1 MRFYKYQGTGNDF
14 IIIDNRE
21 DLIREAEKKSLAR
34 ELCDRHFG
42 IGGDGLLF
50 VETGRGADA
59 LMRVFNP
66 DGSEAEMCG
75 NGIRC
80 VGKYLYETGTQKK
93 ELIIETIAG
102 RKELSL
108 TVEKGLVTYLTV
120 DMDAPLDVSLDKRLE
135 IDGDVWEYSFVDT
148 GVPHVVIF
156 VDDVESVP
164 LEKISPGI
172 RWNPIFPKGTNVNF
186 VETIKSMVFKIRTYE
201 RGVERETLGC
211 GTGITASGIVAVFQ
225 GLGEDDVELEFQARG
240 GTVFVRTIRE
250 GSEIKVFMRGPAEF
264 VFEGEVPVRQL

>member
-1 MRFYKYQGTGNDF
+1 LTIERTSSERLK
-14 IIIDNRE
+14 I
-21 DLIREAEKKSLAR
+21 
-34 ELCDRHFG
+34 
-42 IGGDGLLF
+42 

-148 GVPHVVIF
+148 GVPHVVIYSSMMLNRCLWRRF
-156 VDDVESVP
+156 LRVFGGTRFFLRGRMLILWRRSKAWSLRSELMNAVWRGKHWAVEPVLPLQELLLFSKGSVRMMW
-164 LEKISPGI
+164 SSSF
-172 RWNPIFPKGTNVNF
+172 RQ
-186 VETIKSMVFKIRTYE
+186 
-201 RGVERETLGC
+201 GVEQSL
-211 GTGITASGIVAVFQ
+211 
-225 GLGEDDVELEFQARG
+225 
-240 GTVFVRTIRE
+240 
-250 GSEIKVFMRGPAEF
+250 
-264 VFEGEVPVRQL
+264 